1 MNIELS
7 SVVLKLISDAFRTGL
22 FGGTP
27 EETAR
32 RLIEERLRQ
41 LIADGTIK
49 PTRGHAD
56 RIQNLEIAANTA
68 NATLLRSMQIHG
80 SDPCH
85 ITEAREALTAALS

>member
-7 SVVLKLISDAFRTGL
+7 SVALKLINDTFRTGL

-27 EETAR
+27 EDTAR

-49 PTRGHAD
+49 PK
-56 RIQNLEIAANTA
+56 
-68 NATLLRSMQIHG
+68 
-80 SDPCH
+80 
-85 ITEAREALTAALS
+85 